1 MTTDQATARGDYEA
15 EIQSARTQLLRE
27 LDTAE
32 KTYDSAVLA
41 ATTTYAARE
50 RAARASYWGERA
62 DSWRTFGQP
71 ASSGWPG
78 ATGQLPAIPEGSEQ

>member
-1 MTTDQATARGDYEA
+1 MSTDQATARGDYESEVQA
-15 EIQSARTQLLRE
+15 ARTQLLRE

-32 KTYDSAVLA
+32 KTYDAAVLA

-50 RAARASYWGERA
+50 RAARSNYWGERA

-71 ASSGWPG
+71 SVSGWPG
-78 ATGQLPAIPEGSEQ
+78 ATGYQPAIPEGNDT